1 MDPPCILVS
10 REILPYIK
18 MEVSKGLDRSG
29 MSQRDIA
36 KRLGVSQA
44 MVSKYLAD
52 RGRPKV
58 LRDQE
63 VFNLVSDLVS
73 ALTRMAQGATAE
85 PDMVLATCQVCFRLR
100 EKGLLCPSHGIS
112 GCNACHSLRS
122 NELAKGRKAVIDDL
136 KAALKEIEGADI
148 AMLQPE
154 VRMNLAQATPDARSQ
169 MDVGAIPGRLTDLR
183 GKIIATYEPEF
194 GSSSHLSQVILA
206 VMKGSKRTRAVMNIK
221 MDPAVERAAR
231 SLKFKI
237 KPFDRKTGSDIIKF
251 AEGVGDADI
260 IMDKGDF
267 GIEPCAYVLG
277 RDALDVIRKV
287 KDIARRYE

>member
-18 MEVSKGLDRSG
+18 MEVSKGLDRAG
-29 MSQRDIA
+29 MSQHDIA

-44 MVSKYLAD
+44 MVSKYLAS

-63 VFNLVSDLVS
+63 VSNLVSDLIS
-73 ALTRMAQGATAE
+73 ALTRMAQGTTAE

-100 EKGLLCPSHGIS
+100 EKGLLCSAHGIS

-122 NELAKGRKAVIDDL
+122 NELTKGRKAVIDDL
-136 KAALKEIEGADI
+136 KAALQMIEGADI

-154 VRMNLAQATPDARSQ
+154 VRMNLAQAAPDARSQ
-169 MDVGAIPGRLTDLR
+169 MDVGAIPGRLTELR
-183 GKIIATYEPEF
+183 GRITATYEPEF

-206 VMKGSKRTRAVMNIK
+206 VMKGSKRSLAVMNIK
-221 MDPAVERAAR
+221 MDPAVEDAAR
-231 SLKFKI
+231 RLKLKV
-237 KPFDRKTGSDIIKF
+237 KLFDRKRVSDIIKF
-251 AEGVGDADI
+251 AESVGDADV

-277 RDALDVIRKV
+277 QDALDVVKKV
-287 KDIARRYE
+287 ASIARRYE